1 MSRIRLMR
9 PEDIEQVS
17 AIEADIFSQPWS
29 SQGFL
34 EALDSENT
42 LFLVAEEEEI
52 EGYLG
57 MYLAAD
63 EGEIT
68 NVAVR
73 KESRR
78 KHLGEKLLTQAV
90 TAAGERGV
98 RSYYLEVRKSN
109 EAAIRL
115 YEKFGFAIVGT
126 RRRFYE
132 KPKEDAYVMVY
143 PPEISTIQK
152 ER

>member
-1 MSRIRLMR
+1 MSRIRLMK
-9 PEDIEQVS
+9 PEDIAQVS
-17 AIEADIFSQPWS
+17 SIEAAVFSQPWS
-29 SQGFL
+29 SLGFSQ
-34 EALDSENT
+34 ALSLENT

-78 KHLGEKLLTQAV
+78 KHLGEQLLARAV
-90 TAAGERGV
+90 EVAQERGI

-115 YEKFGFAIVGT
+115 YEKFGFAVTGT
-126 RRRFYE
+126 RKGFYD

-152 ER
+152 